1 MYLITFEV
9 KVIQECFILYCIR
22 FLQKYINFRYFRNIL
37 AQKYMISMET
47 GMNIPFQGYCKV
59 KNFQG
64 LNKFRYM
71 EKFLRTLL
79 NQKSWSC
86 SDNMSTNLK

>member
-1 MYLITFEV
+1 
-9 KVIQECFILYCIR
+9 
-22 FLQKYINFRYFRNIL
+22 
-37 AQKYMISMET
+37 MET
-47 GMNIPFQGYCKV
+47 GMNIPFQDYCKV

-64 LNKFRYM
+64 LDKFRYM

-79 NQKSWSC
+79 NQKIWSC